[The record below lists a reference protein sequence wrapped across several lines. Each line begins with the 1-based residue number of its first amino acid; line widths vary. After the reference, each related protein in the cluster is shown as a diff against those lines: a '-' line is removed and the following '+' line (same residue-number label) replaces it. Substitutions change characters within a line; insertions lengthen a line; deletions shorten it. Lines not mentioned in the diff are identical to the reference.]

1 MLLLESV
8 FPDKSRKSDGF
19 LGGSLGS
26 SANRGSMSKSLF
38 EGDKTLKIV
47 DLSVP
52 REIIREEE

>member
-1 MLLLESV
+1 M
-8 FPDKSRKSDGF
+8 
-19 LGGSLGS
+19 GG
-26 SANRGSMSKSLF
+26 SANRGSTSKSLF